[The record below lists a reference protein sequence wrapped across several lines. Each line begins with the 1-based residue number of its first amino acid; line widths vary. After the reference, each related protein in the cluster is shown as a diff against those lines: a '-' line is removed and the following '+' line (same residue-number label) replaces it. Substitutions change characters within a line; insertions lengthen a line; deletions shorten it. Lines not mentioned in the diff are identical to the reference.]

1 MNPKGGI
8 PVDPDGWVRDARMA
22 KAINGYFTV
31 AGKGVPNNPL
41 NFESQRPGYQQSV
54 IPYGDGRLERKG
66 EGAALVPP
74 TDPAAWMMADDPLPG
89 ASILPYSPQPP
100 NIALEQA
107 TRSYATG
114 GPMQAQA
121 QPRGTNFSVG
131 STGRDT
137 PPPSKAKA

>member
-1 MNPKGGI
+1 MAMNSKGGI

-41 NFESQRPGYQQSV
+41 NHESQRPGDQQWV
-54 IPYGDGRLERKG
+54 IPYGDARRQAMG

-89 ASILPYSPQPP
+89 ADVLPYSPQPP

-107 TRSYATG
+107 TRSYSTTAAT
-114 GPMQAQA
+114 PA
-121 QPRGTNFSVG
+121 PLGTNFSVG

-137 PPPSKAKA
+137 PKPGNASL

>member
-1 MNPKGGI
+1 MAMNSKGGI

-41 NFESQRPGYQQSV
+41 NFESQEPGYQQSV

-74 TDPAAWMMADDPLPG
+74 TDTAALMMAGDPLPG
-89 ASILPYSPQPP
+89 ADVPPYSRQPR
-100 NIALEQA
+100 NIALEEA

-114 GPMQAQA
+114 SQMPPQ
-121 QPRGTNFSVG
+121 RGTNFSVG